1 MQVRTEGQNGMAI
14 FSVQIVY
21 GLHDAPTGGQ
31 TAVNKPYKAVKS
43 HNSWPSINRKW
54 RLCETQKGNKYIVTF
69 QGDLSKYFIAVPLR
83 Q

>member
-31 TAVNKPYKAVKS
+31 TAVNKPNKAVKS
-43 HNSWPSINRKW
+43 HNSWPSIKQEIEDY
-54 RLCETQKGNKYIVTF
+54 LSLLVLYSLLFFFQHFYIF
-69 QGDLSKYFIAVPLR
+69 MQID
-83 Q
+83 